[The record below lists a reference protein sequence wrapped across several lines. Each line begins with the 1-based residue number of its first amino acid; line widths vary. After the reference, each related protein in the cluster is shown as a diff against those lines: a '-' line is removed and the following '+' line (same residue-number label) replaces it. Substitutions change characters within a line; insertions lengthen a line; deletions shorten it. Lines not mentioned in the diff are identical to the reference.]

1 MTQFNQIYAMTYKEK
16 SEMLRRL
23 RKSVVSNS
31 NDFAREAKMSSK
43 TIIRIERGFLCEP
56 PRG

>member
-1 MTQFNQIYAMTYKEK
+1 MTYKEK
-16 SEMLRRL
+16 SETLRRL